1 MRETSMAESLAAAPH
16 QRQLFLSAVV
26 EHTQACKYPTIPH
39 ISSPFDRIVSVDCPL
54 YTRFKQAP
62 IYDHACTGHM
72 FLIHQRPSPADW
84 AQHLCTKHGLFLD
97 AALQLA
103 LRLASKRPVDWPVPR
118 LEARVAGASKPR
130 RTKAGVQEAV
140 DRACCKHACRVH
152 ACCENH
158 ICDKCCS
165 DSEDDGDDRP
175 AAPLP
180 LQLPPECPFSC
191 SWASQEPTTEQRR
204 AAAVATA
211 AEREGRPASLAD
223 RMTSY
228 LKASRQPLLSS
239 LSSPIDTTSTTHST
253 QPGRDVGVAAVAPVA
268 SGSYAQLTHGGG
280 FQVTMPHSGS
290 SRFDQLLAHLGSC
303 HLPEM
308 EFMLSYAH
316 ELATQACLP
325 AIVHQ
330 HFPPAPLSEQQEERE
345 EGSNRGSRP
354 ATPASIGKQS
364 ALESSPHHTSAAVT
378 AEQGQRKAG
387 GSSAAG
393 SDMDTGAK
401 ASGATAAGPSTTRLE
416 AGTAGSPGPDAPVA
430 ITLPAASAAHGE
442 RPVDRMQPSAASLPQ
457 TGFASSEG
465 GTALSSTPNASA
477 KEGRPSTQA
486 GTVGTKPV
494 PSVKEHTVPSSGMP
508 SKDSAT
514 PAYAGAA
521 PAAAGRRRTLQV
533 IQRDVDTVC
542 CTNACMVDVCC
553 PKHLHTKSRKPPPG
567 KGLHSLEMPP
577 KLSCG
582 CPFQLRA
589 ATAVDHAY
597 KELERHMA
605 GANLRALVA
614 GEEFFCSLRGHGA
627 AMKLHDLRCISH
639 GACSKAWRMIS
650 RAQDKHD
657 WYEKPNSMG
666 MDPVQPRPV

>member
-1 MRETSMAESLAAAPH
+1 MAESLAAAPH

-62 IYDHACTGHM
+62 VYDHACTGHM
-72 FLIHQRPSPADW
+72 FLIHQRPSPEDW

-118 LEARVAGASKPR
+118 LEARVAGASKPSQTAR

-152 ACCENH
+152 ACCEHH
-158 ICDKCCS
+158 ICDKCSS

-180 LQLPPECPFSC
+180 PLPPPECPFSC
-191 SWASQEPTTEQRR
+191 SWASQEPITEQRR

-211 AEREGRPASLAD
+211 AEREGRPVSLAD

-239 LSSPIDTTSTTHST
+239 LSSPIDTTSTAHSA
-253 QPGRDVGVAAVAPVA
+253 QPGRDVGAAAVAPVA
-268 SGSYAQLTHGGG
+268 SGSYAQLTDAGG

-290 SRFDQLLAHLGSC
+290 SRFDQLLAHLGLC

-330 HFPPAPLSEQQEERE
+330 HFPPATSSEQKEEEEE

-354 ATPASIGKQS
+354 ATPASTGKQS
-364 ALESSPHHTSAAVT
+364 ALASSPQHTSSPVT

-393 SDMDTGAK
+393 SDKDTGAK
-401 ASGATAAGPSTTRLE
+401 ATGTAAQPTAGPSTTRIE
-416 AGTAGSPGPDAPVA
+416 AGSAGSPGPGAPVA
-430 ITLPAASAAHGE
+430 VTLPAASTAQGE
-442 RPVDRMQPSAASLPQ
+442 RPVDGMQPSAASLPQ
-457 TGFASSEG
+457 TGFVPSEG
-465 GTALSSTPNASA
+465 G
-477 KEGRPSTQA
+477 PSTQV
-486 GTVGTKPV
+486 GTVGTEPV
-494 PSVKEHTVPSSGMP
+494 PSVKGHTVPSSGMP
-508 SKDSAT
+508 SKDRAT
-514 PAYAGAA
+514 PAYTGAA
-521 PAAAGRRRTLQV
+521 PAATGRRRTLQV
-533 IQRDVDTVC
+533 IQRDVDTMC

-553 PKHLHTKSRKPPPG
+553 PKHLHTKPRKPPPG

-597 KELERHMA
+597 TELKRHIA
-605 GANLRALVA
+605 GTNLRAPVA
-614 GEEFFCSLRGHGA
+614 GKESFSSHRGHGA
-627 AMKLHDLRCISH
+627 AVKLHDLRCISQ
-639 GACSKAWRMIS
+639 GVCSAGGCMTS
-650 RAQDKHD
+650 RA
-657 WYEKPNSMG
+657 
-666 MDPVQPRPV
+666 